1 VVNWTKVCLALA
13 FRIVSPDARVRLYN
27 LALAR
32 VKSSRF
38 QPSKDEWMRMTPLR
52 SPKTAVH
59 VGVLTSRFLV
69 GNILSGRKSDV
80 AKCLALAM
88 FTHIRWASEMCKW
101 RENDLQPRS
110 KQEQEGQTKP
120 H

>member
-1 VVNWTKVCLALA
+1 
-13 FRIVSPDARVRLYN
+13 
-27 LALAR
+27 

-80 AKCLALAM
+80 AKAIVKICVLRWPYL
-88 FTHIRWASEMCKW
+88 HISDRLRK
-101 RENDLQPRS
+101 
-110 KQEQEGQTKP
+110 
-120 H
+120 

>member
-80 AKCLALAM
+80 AKFCVG
-88 FTHIRWASEMCKW
+88 HIYTFPIGFGNSKCRKMIC
-101 RENDLQPRS
+101 NPGRS
-110 KQEQEGQTKP
+110 KEQEGRTKP